1 MPVDDFRPPAPE
13 TQHCFLRIDYFYP
26 LPCSANAW
34 RKVRCVDVKTCRHV
48 VLYEFVPPSDGG
60 IAQMAWGIVDELQRR
75 GMKTA
80 LAGFADL
87 LADPMYDT
95 AGFDLW
101 PLPRKGW
108 KHFKDFYC
116 AVLAVRLFSRYGRNV
131 ILYSFT
137 WKSGRIFRLCAKKFG
152 WKYII
157 FASGD
162 EVTRQIGMKKER
174 LMTATLRAA
183 DGIIAISAYT
193 AARLSPIRLAAVTVN
208 NPGVD
213 VKKFHEM
220 DKTACR
226 RQFGWEGRKI
236 VLTAAR
242 IVPRKGQ
249 DTMIRALSL
258 LAKEFPDLY
267 YVVAGAGD
275 ETEVQRLKGI
285 ARGFGIEPRVLFFGF
300 VNESDK
306 PAMYNASD
314 VYVMASRYEQG
325 EKDVEGFGITFL
337 EANACGVPVIGSTSG
352 GIPDAVEDGVS
363 GYLVAPGDHG
373 ALADALRRLFSDAP
387 LMSRIGTQGR
397 RRTEQ
402 SFTWKHFVDRMLRTF
417 ALQGI
422 AGSI

>member
-1 MPVDDFRPPAPE
+1 M
-13 TQHCFLRIDYFYP
+13 
-26 LPCSANAW
+26 
-34 RKVRCVDVKTCRHV
+34 RCVDVKTCRHV
-48 VLYEFVPPSDGG
+48 ILYEFVPPSDGG
-60 IAQMAWGIVDELQRR
+60 IAQMAWGIAEELTRR

-80 LAGFADL
+80 IAGFGDL
-87 LADPMYDT
+87 LADPLYDG

-101 PLPRKGW
+101 PLPRRGW
-108 KHFKDFYC
+108 KHCKDLYC
-116 AVLAVRLFSRYGRNV
+116 AMLAVRLFRRYGRNV

-162 EVTRQIGMKKER
+162 EVTRQIGMRKER
-174 LMTATLRAA
+174 LMIATLRAA

-193 AARLSPIRLAAVTVN
+193 AARLSPIGLSTVTVN

-213 VKKFHEM
+213 VKKFCKM

-226 RQFGWEGRKI
+226 RKFGWEGRKI

-258 LAKEFPDLY
+258 LAKEFPDLF
-267 YVVAGAGD
+267 YVIAGAGD
-275 ETEVQRLKGI
+275 ETEMRRLREI
-285 ARGFGIEPRVLFFGF
+285 AREMGVEDRVVFFGF
-300 VNESDK
+300 VSESDK
-306 PAMYNASD
+306 PALYNASD

-337 EANACGVPVIGSTSG
+337 EAGGCGVPVIGSTSG

-363 GYLVAPGDHG
+363 GFLVPPGDHD
-373 ALADALRRLFSDAP
+373 ALAERLRRLFSDAA
-387 LMSRIGTQGR
+387 LMARIGIEGR
-397 RRTEQ
+397 RRTERL
-402 SFTWKHFVDRMLRTF
+402 FTWGHFVDRMLHMLSER
-417 ALQGI
+417 GI
-422 AGSI
+422 AGGL

>member
-1 MPVDDFRPPAPE
+1 M
-13 TQHCFLRIDYFYP
+13 
-26 LPCSANAW
+26 
-34 RKVRCVDVKTCRHV
+34 DVKECRHV
-48 VLYEFVPPSDGG
+48 VLYEFVPPSEGG
-60 IAQMAWGIVDELQRR
+60 IAQMAWGIAYELRRR

-80 LAGFADL
+80 IAGFGDL
-87 LADPMYDT
+87 LADPMYDG
-95 AGFDLW
+95 AGIDLW
-101 PLPRKGW
+101 PLPRRGW

-116 AVLAVRLFSRYGRNV
+116 AALAARLFCRYGRNV

-152 WKYII
+152 WNYII

-162 EVTRQIGMKKER
+162 EVTRQIGMRKER
-174 LMTATLRAA
+174 LMRATLRAA

-193 AARLSPIRLAAVTVN
+193 AARLSPIGLSTVTVN

-213 VKKFHEM
+213 VKKFCEM

-242 IVPRKGQ
+242 VVPRKGQ
-249 DTMIRALSL
+249 DTTIRALSL

-267 YVVAGAGD
+267 YVIAGAGD
-275 ETEVQRLKGI
+275 ETELRRLREI
-285 ARGFGIEPRVLFFGF
+285 ARELGVENRVVFFGF
-300 VNESDK
+300 VSEADK
-306 PAMYNASD
+306 PALYNASD

-337 EANACGVPVIGSTSG
+337 EAGGCGVPVIGSTSG
-352 GIPDAVEDGVS
+352 GIPDAVEVGVS
-363 GYLVAPGDHG
+363 GFLVPPGDHV
-373 ALADALRRLFSDAP
+373 ALAGCLRRLLSDRA
-387 LMSRIGTQGR
+387 LTARIGSQAR

-402 SFTWKHFVDRMLRTF
+402 LFTWERFVDRMLRM
-417 ALQGI
+417 LSERGI
-422 AGSI
+422 AGGR